1 MDCIDLNLFALAHE
15 TNEFVSTL
23 SSWLNGALETGKSGP
38 SSSHHGC
45 VIGCERGRAQA
56 HETRAAASS
65 SAARRARDFVGLKTR
80 TVRISPIS
88 DFQWISC
95 GFPLDF

>member
-1 MDCIDLNLFALAHE
+1 MDCIDWNLFALAHE

-23 SSWLNGALETGKSGP
+23 SSWLKGALETGKSGT

-65 SAARRARDFVGLKTR
+65 SAARRARDFVGLKTS
-80 TVRISPIS
+80 TDRISPIS
-88 DFQWISC
+88 KGFPVDFR
-95 GFPLDF
+95 FPLDF